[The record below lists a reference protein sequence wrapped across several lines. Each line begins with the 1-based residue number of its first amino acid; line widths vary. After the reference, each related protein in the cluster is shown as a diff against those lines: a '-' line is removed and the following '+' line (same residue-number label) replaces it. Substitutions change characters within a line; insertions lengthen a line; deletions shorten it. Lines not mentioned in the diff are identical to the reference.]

1 MCSPKDVLECN
12 VAHIPE
18 DRQRI
23 GTVMSMNVS
32 ENLVLHNIDDPRFRS
47 HKLLDW
53 NKINQYSEAIVEK
66 YDIRTSGVE
75 APISSLSGGNQQKL
89 LVARELMK
97 EPKLLLA
104 MHPTRGVDIGAIDFI
119 HKQIVAARNDGCA
132 VLLISTELEEILS
145 LSDRI
150 GVIYKGKIKGE
161 VSRDKVKMK
170 DIAMWMVGK
179 GAGD

>member
-1 MCSPKDVLECN
+1 
-12 VAHIPE
+12 
-18 DRQRI
+18 
-23 GTVMSMNVS
+23 
-32 ENLVLHNIDDPRFRS
+32 
-47 HKLLDW
+47 
-53 NKINQYSEAIVEK
+53 
-66 YDIRTSGVE
+66 
-75 APISSLSGGNQQKL
+75 
-89 LVARELMK
+89 
-97 EPKLLLA
+97 

-119 HKQIVAARNDGCA
+119 HKQIVAARNEGCA

-179 GAGD
+179 DAEADL